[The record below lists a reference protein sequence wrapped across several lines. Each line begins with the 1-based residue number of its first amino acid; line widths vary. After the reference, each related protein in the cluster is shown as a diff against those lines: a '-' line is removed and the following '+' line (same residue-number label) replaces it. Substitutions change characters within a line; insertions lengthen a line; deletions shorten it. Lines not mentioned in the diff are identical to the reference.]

1 MVIQRQ
7 LLVGGGAPIVWW
19 LFLGVGMF
27 FGAIALIGGTLLQ
40 LECVRWFYT
49 RPGVSEPYTEL
60 NAAARPLRFSV
71 PVSPPSSEFSARF
84 SALLELSAQ
93 HNADRGRQ
101 GDQLSMDQESRA
113 TRVAHGSLR
122 PPPLRAKSLE
132 R

>member
-1 MVIQRQ
+1 MQMQ
-7 LLVGGGAPIVWW
+7 LLIGGGAPIVWW

-40 LECVRWFYT
+40 LEYMWWLYT

-60 NAAARPLRFSV
+60 NALRPLRFNVSM
-71 PVSPPSSEFSARF
+71 SPPSSEFSGRF
-84 SALLELSAQ
+84 SASLEPSAQ
-93 HNADRGRQ
+93 HNADCGRQ
-101 GDQLSMDQESRA
+101 GGQLSMDQESRA

-122 PPPLRAKSLE
+122 PPPLRTKSLE